1 MPRTARV
8 KSPNGIYHI
17 MTRSISEVVLF
28 REIRDKDQY
37 LKLFKRYQ
45 QAYLFKVLAYC
56 LMTNHAH
63 FIVDCNGAD
72 ISKIMKSI
80 NQSYSLYFN
89 KKYKRHGHLFQDR
102 FKSKIVTDDRYLINL
117 SIYIH
122 NNPRDIEK
130 SPENLIENK
139 YSSLGFYIG
148 VLKDE
153 LGLIEPNYILQKL
166 AVKCEDSRKK
176 YFNLIKKTW
185 DGDAEIEIPIVFE
198 RCEYRSER
206 KILLRNFSSDA
217 IIKSIYK
224 YSNIPFSENIK
235 YNHINTQMKS
245 IYVVILRSLCDYK
258 LKDMCNL
265 FGNITASNVWS
276 LCKKGTE
283 LLTKD
288 EKYKSLIKEILKEH
302 SIAC

>member
-17 MTRSISEVVLF
+17 MLRSISEVLLF
-28 REIRDKDQY
+28 REAKDKDQY
-37 LKLFKRYQ
+37 LKLVKRYQ
-45 QAYLFKVLAYC
+45 QIYLFKILAYC

-89 KKYKRHGHLFQDR
+89 KKYKRHGHIFQDR

-122 NNPRDIEK
+122 NNPNDIQK
-130 SPENLIENK
+130 SQKDLIEYK

-148 VLKDE
+148 TMDDE
-153 LGLIEPNYILQKL
+153 LGLIEPKFILQKFS
-166 AVKCEDSRKK
+166 VKSEDSRQK

-185 DGDAEIEIPIVFE
+185 DGNTKIEIPIEFE
-198 RCEYRSER
+198 GCEHRSER
-206 KILLRNFSSDA
+206 KILLRNFSSDD
-217 IIKSIYK
+217 IIKAICK
-224 YSNIPFSENIK
+224 YSNIYFSENIK
-235 YNHINTQMKS
+235 YNHLNTQMRS
-245 IYVVILRSLCDYK
+245 IYVVILRSLCNYK

-265 FGNITASNVWS
+265 FGNITASNVWN

-283 LLTKD
+283 LLTTD
-288 EKYKSLIKEILKEH
+288 EKYKSLIKEIIKEH